1 MTAYYKIGDLAK
13 RTGVSI
19 RTLHHY
25 DEIGLLSPS
34 HRTPSGH
41 RQYAEDDVARLQQIV
56 SLRSLGLPLEEIR
69 GALDRRG
76 LSLAEV
82 VRLHAARLREQLD
95 LQRRLVE
102 RLEAVAAGLDRAEGV
117 SAEELIR
124 TMEMIK
130 MHEKYY
136 TPEQLEQIKARGEAY
151 GPERIRQ
158 FEAEWAQ
165 LIADVQ
171 AEMDR
176 GTDPADPRV
185 RDMARRWMEL
195 VSAFTGGDPG
205 IAGSVKR
212 MWQEEEQIHGIDT
225 ASMRRMGEYIGRAHA
240 ASQSAG

>member
-1 MTAYYKIGDLAK
+1 MTRLWKVGELAR
-13 RTGVSI
+13 RTGLSV

-41 RQYAEDDVARLQQIV
+41 RQYAEGDVARLQQIV

-95 LQRRLVE
+95 MQRRLVE

-136 TPEQLEQIKARGEAY
+136 TPEQMEQIKARGEAY

-185 RDMARRWMEL
+185 QEMARRWTEL

-205 IAGSVKR
+205 IARAVGR

-225 ASMRRMGEYIGRAHA
+225 ANMRRLGEYIGRAQG

>member
-1 MTAYYKIGDLAK
+1 VTRLWKVGELAR
-13 RTGVSI
+13 RTGLSV

-41 RQYAEDDVARLQQIV
+41 RQYAEGDVARLQQIV

-95 LQRRLVE
+95 MQRRLVE

-124 TMEMIK
+124 MMEMIR
-130 MHEKYY
+130 MYEKYY
-136 TPEQLEQIKARGEAY
+136 TPEQMEQIKARGEAY
-151 GPERIRQ
+151 GQERIRQ

-185 RDMARRWMEL
+185 QAMARRWMEL
-195 VSAFTGGDPG
+195 VNAFTGGDPG
-205 IAGSVKR
+205 IARAVGR

-225 ASMRRMGEYIGRAHA
+225 ANMRRLGEYIGRAQG